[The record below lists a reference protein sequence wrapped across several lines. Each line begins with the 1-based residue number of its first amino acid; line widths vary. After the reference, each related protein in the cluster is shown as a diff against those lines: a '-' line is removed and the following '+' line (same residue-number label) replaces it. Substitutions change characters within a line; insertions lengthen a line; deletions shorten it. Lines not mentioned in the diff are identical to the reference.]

1 MRTVW
6 RERKPRRWGV
16 RLLGLALLLAA
27 AWLAGPALLGAA
39 GRFLVSDDRVTTAD
53 AAMVLATGVDYYPRL
68 IEAAALYRE
77 GRVARVV
84 IDGDRK
90 TDVLRRL
97 EAQGFVP
104 AAPWDEDSLR
114 ILELLGV
121 PRHDVLA
128 VSAEDAYD
136 TVSEAQLVGPALREA
151 GIGSVLITTSKSHT
165 RRAGTIWRRLH
176 GDWLAVASVAAR
188 EDPYR
193 PDGWWTSGRQIRWVL
208 AEYGAW
214 LYLHWKLAF
223 GSSA

>member
-1 MRTVW
+1 MPSR
-6 RERKPRRWGV
+6 PRRLAR
-16 RLLGLALLLAA
+16 RLLLLVLLLVALGFAA
-27 AWLAGPALLGAA
+27 PVLLEAA
-39 GRFLVSDDRVTTAD
+39 GRFLVSDDRTSRAD
-53 AAMVLATGVDYYPRL
+53 AAVVLATGVDYYPRL

-77 GRVARVV
+77 QRVTRVV
-84 IDGDRK
+84 IDGNRK

-104 AAPWDEDSLR
+104 AASWDENSLR

-121 PRHDVLA
+121 PREDVLA

-151 GIGSVLITTSKSHT
+151 EIGSVLVTTSKSHT
-165 RRAGTIWRRLH
+165 RRAGYIWQRLH
-176 GDWLAVASVAAR
+176 GDWLRVASVAAR

-193 PDGWWTSGRQIRWVL
+193 PDAWWRSGRQIRWVL

-223 GSSA
+223 GGN

>member
-1 MRTVW
+1 MGAPA
-6 RERKPRRWGV
+6 KPRNRRRWG
-16 RLLGLALLLAA
+16 RGLALFATLVAVTWFAAPVLLE
-27 AWLAGPALLGAA
+27 AA
-39 GRFLVSDDRVTTAD
+39 GRFLVSDDRTTTAD
-53 AAMVLATGVDYYPRL
+53 AAVVLATGVDYYPRL

-77 GRVARVV
+77 QRVARVV
-84 IDGDRK
+84 IDGNRK

-104 AAPWDEDSLR
+104 AASWDENSLR

-121 PRHDVLA
+121 PRADVLA

-136 TVSEAQLVGPALREA
+136 TVSEAQLVGPALRDAE
-151 GIGSVLITTSKSHT
+151 IDSVLVTTSKSHT
-165 RRAGTIWRRLH
+165 RRAGYIWQRLH
-176 GDWLAVASVAAR
+176 GDWLRVTSVAAR

-193 PDGWWTSGRQIRWVL
+193 PDAWWRSGRQIRWVL

-223 GSSA
+223 YGR